1 MSTIDTI
8 KISEKVKNKKNLLLR
23 TIRRNGSLGR
33 LDLAR
38 QLQLSNAR
46 VCDFIQEMLDDRLLS
61 ENHVGSDRRGRRGV
75 PVEVNPEFGH
85 FVGFDMEA
93 KWLRLILV
101 DFSGRVLWQKQEK
114 LLSPKDRSG
123 LIDRL
128 LKFIEK
134 GMKEIRQQSKNIL
147 GIGLA
152 GAGVVDSKRGVLI
165 HYDLLEAASDIPLR
179 DLVANSTGLPC
190 IMEDNIRA
198 LTLAEWISGSAQHL
212 HSFICLAVRS
222 GVGAGI
228 VLNDKLFTGS
238 HGFAGEAGFLPVT
251 VGSQASQWKSLQNVV
266 SEQALHA
273 DIEATDYNITAGKAK
288 RAAEL
293 LGAQLAGMAT
303 MFDPEG
309 IVLAGELV
317 QPASPLYD
325 TMIRTFHRF
334 VLPDIADRV
343 KLLQSRLGPFGA
355 ALGATHKSFQML
367 FPVETNYLKRGIQNA

>member
-1 MSTIDTI
+1 MSTINTA
-8 KISEKVKNKKNLLLR
+8 KISEKVKSKKNLLMR
-23 TIRRNGSLGR
+23 SIRRNGSMGR

-38 QLQLSNAR
+38 QLQLSNSR
-46 VCDFIQEMLDDRLLS
+46 VCDFVQEMLDDRLLT
-61 ENHVGSDRRGRRGV
+61 ENHAGSDRRGRRGV
-75 PVEVNPEFGH
+75 PVELNPEFGH

-93 KWLRLILV
+93 KRLRLILV
-101 DFSGRVLWQKQEK
+101 DFSGHILWKKQEK
-114 LLSPKDRSG
+114 LFAPNDRSG
-123 LIDRL
+123 LIDCL

-134 GMKEIRQQSKNIL
+134 GMKEIHKQSKKIL

-179 DLVANSTGLPC
+179 DLVANATGLPC

-228 VLNDKLFTGS
+228 VLNNKLFTGS

-251 VGSQASQWKSLQNVV
+251 VGSQASQWKFLHNVV
-266 SEQALHA
+266 SEQALQA
-273 DIEATDYNITAGKAK
+273 DIEATDFNLSAGKAK
-288 RAAEL
+288 RAGEL
-293 LGAQLAGMAT
+293 LGAHLAAMAT

-309 IVLAGELV
+309 IVLAGELI

-343 KLLQSRLGPFGA
+343 KLLPARLGPFAA
-355 ALGATHKSFQML
+355 ALGATHKCFQML
-367 FPVETNYLKRGIQNA
+367 YPVETN